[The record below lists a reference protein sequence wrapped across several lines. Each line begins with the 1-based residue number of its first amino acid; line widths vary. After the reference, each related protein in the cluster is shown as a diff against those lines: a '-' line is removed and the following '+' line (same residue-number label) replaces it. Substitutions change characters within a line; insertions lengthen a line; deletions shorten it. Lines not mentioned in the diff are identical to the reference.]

1 MWRELEARV
10 ALEEILSVMPEYE
23 VDLARGR
30 DGCTP
35 SMSRDSRPCRSSSRP
50 TSPVTSPAAAPHEPR
65 TPMPNESAPSLLS
78 VEEATA
84 RLLSPGS
91 PFELTEETVLGEA
104 MQVYKNRA
112 HSLREL
118 LARSADH
125 GDNEYL
131 VFSDGRRW
139 SFAEHLADVGSVAAG
154 LRERFDIQPGDRV
167 AILAANAPEWILAYS
182 ATVSLGGVVIA
193 IKGSW
198 AADEIQYGLDLAQP
212 KILLSDRRRME
223 RLEGLAVDMPVL
235 SFEDDFEALRLYEP
249 GAELPTNP
257 IHEDDPALLLFT
269 SGTTGRPKGAL
280 VSHRTLIAFAMTSF
294 FIGARR
300 AMTEP
305 QVGGAP
311 GATLAPFPLFHLSG
325 TMGSTTT
332 SLAGGVKTVWPMG
345 RFDPAQIIELSI
357 AEEITSWSGATT
369 HIFRL
374 IDHPDIEK
382 LDTDRFSTVGVGG
395 SASTPELLRAIGER
409 FPHLEGS
416 VGSGYGS
423 SETGGLVSY
432 ANNAMLREAPNCV
445 GPPLP
450 TVQIKIV
457 DDAGRTLPEGE
468 NGRICV
474 RSPMVM
480 LEYLNNP
487 KANAEALLPGRWVD
501 TGDLGHLENGHLYL
515 ESRLRDMII
524 RGGENIYPA
533 EIENRIELHPDV
545 AEVAVYGVEDR
556 ELGQRVKAVIVP
568 NPGAVPSEDSIR
580 AFAAEALAY
589 FKVPELIEIRSE
601 PLPRNATG
609 KVMKHVLEGL
619 GENTFVEE

>member
-1 MWRELEARV
+1 M
-10 ALEEILSVMPEYE
+10 S
-23 VDLARGR
+23 D
-30 DGCTP
+30 TP
-35 SMSRDSRPCRSSSRP
+35 TAKRP
-50 TSPVTSPAAAPHEPR
+50 T
-65 TPMPNESAPSLLS
+65 

-91 PFELTEETVLGEA
+91 PFELVEETVLGER

-112 HSLREL
+112 RSLRDL
-118 LARSADH
+118 LAQSAAH
-125 GDNEYL
+125 GDKEYL

-139 SFAEHLADVGSVAAG
+139 SYAEHLADVASVAAA
-154 LRERFDIQPGDRV
+154 LREQYGIGHGDRV
-167 AILAANAPEWILAYS
+167 AILAANAPEWILSYWAL
-182 ATVSLGGVVIA
+182 VSLGAVVIA
-193 IKGSW
+193 MNGWW
-198 AADEIQYGLDLAQP
+198 AADEIRYGLDLAKP
-212 KILLSDRRRME
+212 RLLLADRKRLA
-223 RLEGLAVDMPVL
+223 RLEGVDVGIPVVC
-235 SFEDDFEALRLYEP
+235 FEDDFEALRRHAP
-249 GAELPTNP
+249 GASLPDTP
-257 IHEDDPALLLFT
+257 IAEDDPALLLFT

-280 VSHRTLIAFAMTSF
+280 VSHRTIVAFTMTSF

-305 QVGGAP
+305 PAPNPP

-325 TMGSTTT
+325 TMGSTTA

-345 RFDPAQIIELSI
+345 RFDPTEIIRLTR
-357 AEEITSWSGATT
+357 EEDITSWSGATT
-369 HIFRL
+369 HVFRL
-374 IDHPDIEK
+374 LDHPDIES
-382 LDTDRFSTVGVGG
+382 LDASRFTQIGVGG
-395 SASTPELLRAIGER
+395 SATTPELIRTIERR
-409 FPHLEGS
+409 FPHLGNAI
-416 VGSGYGS
+416 GTGYGS

-432 ANNAMLREAPNCV
+432 ADNAMLREAANCV

-450 TVQIKIV
+450 TVRVKIV
-457 DDAGRTLPEGE
+457 DEAGRELPEGE

-474 RSPMVM
+474 RSPLVM

-487 KANAEALLPGRWVD
+487 KANAEAMLPGRWVD
-501 TGDLGHLENGHLYL
+501 TGDLGHLRDGRLYL

-568 NPGAVPSEDSIR
+568 NAGARPTEAAIR
-580 AFAAEALAY
+580 DFAAEALAY
-589 FKVPELIEIRSE
+589 FKVPEIIEVRTE

-609 KVMKHVLEGL
+609 KVMKHVLAGQ